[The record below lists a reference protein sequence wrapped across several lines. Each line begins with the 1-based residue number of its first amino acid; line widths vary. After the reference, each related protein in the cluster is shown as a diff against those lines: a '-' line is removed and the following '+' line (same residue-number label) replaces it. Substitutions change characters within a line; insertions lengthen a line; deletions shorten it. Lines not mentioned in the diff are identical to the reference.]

1 MSLSSL
7 VAAGISHNLGSTC
20 WSFLIR
26 FVRRISH
33 LISTTYDTNR
43 REARDR
49 VYMCIKE
56 MMSEVVQVARDDF
69 FVRLAAR
76 FGRSAY

>member
-1 MSLSSL
+1 MSTP
-7 VAAGISHNLGSTC
+7 H
-20 WSFLIR
+20 
-26 FVRRISH
+26 
-33 LISTTYDTNR
+33 DTNR